1 MFGLEDFISNMNK
14 RLDVME
20 KSVKRIVELLEKI
33 DKNLTPE
40 KARDFRKTGQP

>member
-1 MFGLEDFISNMNK
+1 MFGLEDFISSMNK

-33 DKNLTPE
+33 DKNLDP
-40 KARDFRKTGQP
+40 KNLDWRRSGMP